1 MNYLIELGRKQMSDN
16 EKRARYSA
24 AGGALKGAASGAMVG
39 GYASALQPEN
49 MKSYVENVKGAIKG
63 GEGSLTAGD
72 SGESWKKQKEKP
84 FGKGGFSQEE
94 RVARANQQK
103 RATETRKAKKRFKK
117 SIGKGALVGSS
128 LMGVAA
134 YLGAKGQRKDKK

>member
-1 MNYLIELGRKQMSDN
+1 MNHLIELARKQMSDN

-24 AGGALKGAASGAMVG
+24 AGGALTGAASGAMVG
-39 GYASALQPEN
+39 GYASALQPKN
-49 MKSYVENVKGAIKG
+49 MKTYVDNLKDMIKG
-63 GEGSLTAGD
+63 EGGSLTAGD
-72 SGESWKKQKEKP
+72 SGESWKQKDKP

-94 RVARANQQK
+94 RVARAKEQK
-103 RATETRKAKKRFKK
+103 KATEARQAKKRFKK

-134 YLGAKGQRKDKK
+134 YLGAKGQRPKEK